1 MTTIAELQSQMGV
14 SSAKAPVSTASE
26 AQDRFLKLLV
36 TQMQNQDPLNPMDNA
51 QVTTQLAQLN
61 TVTGIEQLNKTL
73 GQMAATSAAQQ
84 SLQAAMLIGREVLVA
99 GDHMTYGGKPVHF
112 GVDLPKAVD
121 GMTVSIVDSGGNLVE
136 SFQSGAQTQG
146 TTTFEWDGRDSSG
159 KALPPG
165 TYVVSAKANAGTTSV
180 TPTALVSATVQ
191 SVGSA
196 SDGSVQLQLSG
207 AGNVGI
213 ADVKRFL

>member
-1 MTTIAELQSQMGV
+1 MTTIAELQSLMGT
-14 SSAKAPVSTASE
+14 SSAQAPASSVSD
-26 AQDRFLKLLV
+26 AQNRFLKLLV
-36 TQMQNQDPLNPMDNA
+36 TQMQNQDPLNPMDSA

-73 GQMAATSAAQQ
+73 GQMAATSTAQQ

-99 GDHMTYGGKPVHF
+99 GDHMTYGGQPVRF

-121 GMTVSIVDSGGNLVE
+121 GMAISISDSKGNVVE
-136 SFQSGAQTQG
+136 TFQSGAQTQG
-146 TTTFEWDGRDSSG
+146 TTTFEWDGLDASG
-159 KALPPG
+159 KAVPPG
-165 TYVVSAKANAGTTSV
+165 SYAISAKANSGTTAV
-180 TPTALVSATVQ
+180 TPTSLISATVQ

-196 SDGSVQLQLSG
+196 ADGSVLLQLSG